1 MTKSTLERDI
11 QDWKK
16 SLYKHVGFEP
26 EDIEELDDHFRSK
39 IDDLIDQGLS
49 EKAAF
54 DQARD
59 EFSSE
64 YNVLVNEY
72 QTSRSRLG
80 IGGGLLSTFV
90 KVALRNLRRHWS
102 YAIVNLLGLTVAIGS
117 VITISTYVISELNY
131 DSFHL
136 NKKHI
141 ARVVNEYERESGT
154 LRYPLAPP
162 ALGPAL
168 VGKFPEVKRVT
179 RMRTIDR
186 MVLAQGSREFLES
199 KGFYA
204 DSSFLQ
210 MFSFDLKSAA
220 SNRVLSEPNSIVLT
234 ESLAQKLF
242 PDQQCIGQV
251 VQMDNE
257 KSLVVTGVLY
267 DIPENSHIQFD
278 FLISFQTYE
287 VPEGYLADLHS
298 WGWMGF
304 LTYVQ
309 MQPESEMKMVES
321 LIEELYKTNNSSKS
335 NTDIHI
341 NLQPLSQIYLGSEA
355 IANPHGALF
364 ESNSKSNLYSL
375 MGIALLIMIIA
386 GFNYVNVN
394 IATIQTRLKELGMR
408 RVLGSSQSKL
418 FLQILSEAIINV
430 WIASL
435 LGLLIS
441 YVIFRFD
448 MLPFSHHWI
457 MSFSYLMGLCIFLI
471 GVGVVLGSV
480 IALASR
486 TVIATASTLSLLK
499 SQVNS
504 GRTSGFL
511 KNTILFA
518 QYLIAAGLI
527 ATTLIVMR
535 QIGFMNNKDLGYHP
549 GGIISISGTPESIA
563 ESYPL
568 FEKRALQ
575 ESVIEAVTPCSHA
588 FAGSASGGPMHRDIH
603 TPEQSIHTAY
613 YQVGHDFLKT
623 TGITLV
629 QGRFFSKDTPSDST
643 VSIVL
648 NQQAASAMGITEL
661 DGQKVVFN
669 NGRVFRVIGIVNDF
683 HFRSLHHKIGPMALV
698 MPFTVLDNV
707 LVRFREGH
715 LTETYAMIDRRWN
728 QSSMNQSSPVN
739 IKFLD
744 ESLATQY
751 KREADLETVIRAFS
765 VLAILLS
772 CVGLL
777 GLTAATINQKLRQIC
792 VRKILG
798 AGAVSIIVSVCR
810 SSLLSAIGA
819 TVLAWPISILIS
831 GIWLDDYAYHYEP
844 DISVLL
850 ITSVFVISIT
860 LLTLSIQYYKVNY
873 TNPAQILRND

>member
-1 MTKSTLERDI
+1 MSKSNIEREI
-11 QDWKK
+11 LIWKK
-16 SLYKHVGFEP
+16 SLFKYAGLEP
-26 EDIEELDDHFRSK
+26 EDIEELEDHFRSK
-39 IDDLIDQGLS
+39 IDDLVEQGLS

-54 DQARD
+54 DQAQD

-64 YNVLVNEY
+64 YTVLDHAY
-72 QTSRSRLG
+72 QTSRSRFG
-80 IGGGLLSTFV
+80 VSGGLLSTFV

-102 YAIVNLLGLTVAIGS
+102 YTIVNLLGLTVAIGS
-117 VITISTYVISELNY
+117 VITISTYVIGEFNY
-131 DSFHL
+131 DGFHV

-168 VGKFPEVKRVT
+168 TGQFPEVKRVT
-179 RMRTIDR
+179 RLRTIDR
-186 MVLAQGSREFLES
+186 MILAQGSREFLES

-242 PDQQCIGQV
+242 PNQQCVGQML
-251 VQMDNE
+251 QMDNE

-267 DIPENSHIQFD
+267 DVPENSHIQFD

-287 VPEGYLADLHS
+287 VPDGYLADLHS

-309 MQPESEMKMVES
+309 MQPESDMKTVEP
-321 LIEELYKTNNSSKS
+321 LIERLYKVNNSSKS

-341 NLQPLSQIYLGSEA
+341 NLQPLSQIYLGSGA

-364 ESNSKSNLYSL
+364 ESNSKANLYSL

-386 GFNYVNVN
+386 GFNYVNIN
-394 IATIQTRLKELGMR
+394 IATMQARLKELGMR
-408 RVLGSSQSKL
+408 RVLGSSRSKL

-441 YVIFRFD
+441 YLIFRFD
-448 MLPFSHHWI
+448 LLPFSHQWI
-457 MSFSYLMGLCIFLI
+457 TSLSYLLGLGIFLI
-471 GVGVVLGSV
+471 GIGVVLGSV

-486 TVIATASTLSLLK
+486 RAISSASTLSLLK
-499 SQVNS
+499 SEV
-504 GRTSGFL
+504 TSGGSHGML
-511 KNTILFA
+511 KNAILFG

-527 ATTLIVMR
+527 AATMIVMK
-535 QIGFMNNKDLGYHP
+535 QIDFMNNKDLGYDA

-563 ESYPL
+563 ESYAL
-568 FEKRALQ
+568 FEKMALQ

-603 TPEQSIHTAY
+603 SPEQSIHTAY

-623 TGITLV
+623 TGIALV
-629 QGRFFSKDTPSDST
+629 QGRFFSKDTPSDT
-643 VSIVL
+643 TASIVL

-661 DGQKVVFN
+661 DGQKVIFN

-683 HFRSLHHKIGPMALV
+683 HFRSLHHQIGPMALV

-707 LVRFREGH
+707 LVRFRDGH
-715 LTETYAMIDRRWN
+715 SAETYAMIERLWN
-728 QSSMNQSSPVN
+728 QASMNQSSPVN
-739 IKFLD
+739 IRFLD

-751 KREADLETVIRAFS
+751 KKEADLETVVRAFS
-765 VLAILLS
+765 LLAILLS
-772 CVGLL
+772 CIGLL
-777 GLTAATINQKLRQIC
+777 GLTAASIHQKIRQIC
-792 VRKILG
+792 VRKIMG

-844 DISVLL
+844 DIAVFL
-850 ITSVFVISIT
+850 ITALFVISIT